1 MYVRV
6 CVHTHN
12 HHHTQVIQFLQ
23 TCEPAVLPCLQAAS
37 IEYGGKTHLLPPAV
51 THVGKLEIRYH
62 GCQVRERDGETAG
75 ERVSG
80 CVSVCE
86 GVCRGRDGR

>member
-37 IEYGGKTHLLPPAV
+37 IEYGGKTYPLPPAV

>member
-37 IEYGGKTHLLPPAV
+37 IDYGGKTHPLPPAV

>member
-1 MYVRV
+1 MQTHT
-6 CVHTHN
+6 HTHN
-12 HHHTQVIQFLQ
+12 YHHTQVIQFLQ

-37 IEYGGKTHLLPPAV
+37 IEYGGKTHPLPPAV

>member
-37 IEYGGKTHLLPPAV
+37 IEYGGKTHPLPPAV